1 MLNLEELRLYFVT
14 HNTSIIDGNKLEMN
28 IINNMT
34 KLKEFKFD
42 IRSIIR
48 FNNQLNLPSIEDIQ
62 KTFIKFKNDHII
74 SSIDYF
80 PKLNQFHCHSY
91 SYPYTQIYYDNISN
105 NFSGGFFQ
113 CVHKISLFDE
123 RPFEHE
129 FFLRLAQSFP
139 FMKELV
145 LHNRQQQKN
154 ENQQWSIIEY
164 LHITVLDLVQTHD
177 NYVEQF
183 LNNAKS
189 CLRNYIHL
197 HVDYNTLK
205 RVTENFTSD
214 VTRINC
220 SKIKW
225 LILYNKPNLCPGL
238 KDYFFHSEIL

>member
-14 HNTSIIDGNKLEMN
+14 HNTSIIDGNNLEMN
-28 IINNMT
+28 IINHMT

-42 IRSIIR
+42 IRSIIP

-62 KTFIKFKNDHII
+62 KTFNKLKNNHII

-80 PKLNQFHCHSY
+80 PKLDQFHCHIY
-91 SYPYTQIYYDNISN
+91 SYPYTQMYYDNISN
-105 NFSGGFFQ
+105 NFSGGIFQ

-145 LHNRQQQKN
+145 LHNREQQKN

-189 CLRNYIHL
+189 CLRNNIHL

-205 RVTENFTSD
+205 RVTKNFTSD

-225 LILYNKPNLCPGL
+225 LILYNKPEFCPRL
-238 KDYFFHSEIL
+238 KDYFFHSEIF